1 MPRTSYA
8 IALGSNRRHG
18 RHGAPPAI
26 LAAATAALAEAGV
39 TIEARSPFII
49 STAVGPA
56 GRAFANGALLVS
68 TPLDPPALLGL
79 LKRIERDFGRRR
91 GRRWGPRVIDL
102 DIAMW
107 SGGRWPAG
115 LRRPGP
121 GRLAVPHAELAK
133 RDFVLGPLARIAS
146 GWRHPISGLRVRHM
160 LARLPR

>member
-1 MPRTSYA
+1 MARTSYA
-8 IALGSNRRHG
+8 IAIGSNRHHG

-26 LAAATAALAEAGV
+26 LAAAAAALVDAGV
-39 TIEARSPFII
+39 TIEARSPVIRSAAI
-49 STAVGPA
+49 GPA

-68 TPLDPPALLGL
+68 TMLDPPALLGL
-79 LKRIERDFGRRR
+79 LKTIERDFGRRR

-115 LRRPGP
+115 LRQPGP

-133 RDFVLGPLARIAS
+133 RDFVLGPLATIAAA
-146 GWRHPISGLRVRHM
+146 WRHPTSGLRVRHM